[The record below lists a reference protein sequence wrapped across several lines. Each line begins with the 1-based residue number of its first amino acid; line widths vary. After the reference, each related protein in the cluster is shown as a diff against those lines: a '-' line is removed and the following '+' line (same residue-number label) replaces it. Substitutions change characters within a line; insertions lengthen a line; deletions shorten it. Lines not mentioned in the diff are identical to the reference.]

1 MLEQVIAY
9 SESFLSQYLYGF
21 RKGYN
26 TQQALVRILDK
37 CKSVSDTKGFR
48 GAILMDLSKVFY
60 CLNHEMLTAKL
71 HAYGFNRAALK
82 HIHSYFTARQQ

>member
-1 MLEQVIAY
+1 MFEQVIAY

-37 CKSVSDTKGFR
+37 CKSVLENKGLR
-48 GAILMDLSKVFY
+48 GAILMGLSKVFD
-60 CLNHEMLTAKL
+60 CLNHELLAAKL
-71 HAYGFNRAALK
+71 HANGFNRAALK
-82 HIHSYFTARQQ
+82 HIHSYFTESQQ